1 MSTKLEYLKL
11 VTQDGGPF
19 LSKRWYITAFSIPV
33 NPPTNPDISLYSNLS
48 VVPMPDGY
56 HFVKEV
62 DGVKV
67 LEAITDAKNIQLPLF
82 EFQSTIDIDESW
94 VYSLPKTQTKI
105 GNLCIHMLAIHPVIG
120 DRLGFLNGPLTV
132 KQIENRLASKLK
144 SDSEATDSDI
154 SVSQLVKCLDRLTFL
169 ESLANIINIAASVK
183 AITPPTGIKEAKKKL
198 LEEYAAF
205 MGDPIK
211 VVELEGKLE
220 AIDKAYLEGDKPSR
234 NIFNKKSRTARKKM
248 YLMVGETLGFDK
260 NNPVITK
267 SLSEGIDTS
276 ESGFTGHMDDTRTG
290 SFFRGSSTQKSGVIY
305 KLLQRAMST
314 IVISDEPC
322 DTDRGYKRSI
332 GETNYSKL
340 ISRYV
345 KKGNDWVLISNAE
358 QAKEM
363 IGKIVEIR
371 STMYCTSEGNS
382 VCYKCLGEIYKGT
395 PTAMTN
401 IVSELSGVLMATFLK
416 RTHGVVLETETI
428 QIADL
433 VT

>member
-11 VTQDGGPF
+11 VTQDGKPF
-19 LSKRWYITAFSIPV
+19 LSKRWYISAFSIPV
-33 NPPTNPDISLYSNLS
+33 NPPINPDISLHTNLS
-48 VVPMPDGY
+48 IIPMPDGY

-82 EFQSTIDIDESW
+82 EFQLTIDVDDSW
-94 VYSLPKTQTKI
+94 AHSLPKTQTKV
-105 GNLCIHMLAIHPVIG
+105 GNLCIHMLAIHPILG
-120 DRLGFLNGPLTV
+120 GKLGFLNGTLTV
-132 KQIENRLASKLK
+132 KQIEKKLASKLK

-154 SVSQLVKCLDRLTFL
+154 SVSQMLKCLDRLTFL
-169 ESLANIINIAASVK
+169 ESLANIINVASSVK
-183 AITPPTGIKEAKKKL
+183 AITPPTGIKEAKRKL
-198 LEEYAAF
+198 LEEYASF
-205 MGDPIK
+205 MDDPIK
-211 VVELEGKLE
+211 VVELESKLE
-220 AIDKAYLEGDKPSR
+220 AIDKAYLEGDKPAK

-260 NNPVITK
+260 NNPVVTK

-276 ESGFTGHMDDTRTG
+276 ESGFIGHMDDTRTG
-290 SFFRGSSTQKSGVIY
+290 SFFRGSSTAKSGYIY
-305 KLLQRAMST
+305 KILQRAMSN
-314 IVISDEPC
+314 IVISDKPC
-322 DTDRGYKRSI
+322 GATRGYKRSI
-332 GETNYSKL
+332 GETNYINL
-340 ISRYV
+340 INRYV
-345 KKGNDWVLISNAE
+345 KKGNDWVLIQNAD
-358 QAKEM
+358 QAKEL

-371 STMYCTSEGNS
+371 STMYCLSEGDS

-416 RTHGVVLETETI
+416 RTHGIVIEAETI
-428 QIADL
+428 DMVDL